1 MKAMGL
7 TPITPAR
14 ETVMLLRPGMNL
26 TNRSVP
32 GPIFRNI
39 ASVLRMQLSGETVI
53 RHSCASAFPP
63 CRRAEGIALNRA
75 RYDRRRTRH
84 VLGRKHDSE
93 SRRDHLLQMACVT
106 SAVRNLGW
114 IKAREVSLPE
124 ACRNL

>member
-1 MKAMGL
+1 
-7 TPITPAR
+7 
-14 ETVMLLRPGMNL
+14 
-26 TNRSVP
+26 
-32 GPIFRNI
+32 
-39 ASVLRMQLSGETVI
+39 
-53 RHSCASAFPP
+53 
-63 CRRAEGIALNRA
+63 LNHA

-124 ACRNL
+124 ACRNLATWLMDRSAAGGIDGDLASGWWGET